1 MTIRAVFPHPRRV
14 QMTRHRPW
22 RCDHPDAVIVARP
35 TIWGNPWH
43 PSRPGKRNA
52 VGKLDALNTRYLLD
66 VPLTAAQVVAWY
78 AAWLDGYALHA
89 DARPALLTK
98 QGRRAMWDELAER
111 REAIWGAMDTLRG
124 RDLACWC
131 PLDQPCHAD
140 VLLDL
145 ANTGPEF

>member
-1 MTIRAVFPHPRRV
+1 MIGYAEALETVRQHSTPLP
-14 QMTRHRPW
+14 T
-22 RCDHPDAVIVARP
+22 DSVA
-35 TIWGNPWH
+35 
-43 PSRPGKRNA
+43 
-52 VGKLDALNTRYLLD
+52 LDAARGRVLSRALIAPESLPPFDNT
-66 VPLTAAQVVAWY
+66 AM
-78 AAWLDGYALHA
+78 DGYALHA